1 MKEYEYSSH
10 FSFYFHREMF
20 RTKSGHTEASPLKKK
35 TNVGPT
41 ASFILLTRK
50 MQNDGISVSSPD
62 GGEEVARLFGI
73 VTSLKFT
80 PGENLGIITSLVD
93 DVSLNDHAP
102 HIIIVKYF
110 QLLSFQIQG
119 SSGCACRQGTATERP
134 ILILLLTF

>member
-1 MKEYEYSSH
+1 
-10 FSFYFHREMF
+10 
-20 RTKSGHTEASPLKKK
+20 
-35 TNVGPT
+35 
-41 ASFILLTRK
+41 

-80 PGENLGIITSLVD
+80 PGENLGIISRLVD

-110 QLLSFQIQG
+110 QLLSF
-119 SSGCACRQGTATERP
+119 
-134 ILILLLTF
+134 